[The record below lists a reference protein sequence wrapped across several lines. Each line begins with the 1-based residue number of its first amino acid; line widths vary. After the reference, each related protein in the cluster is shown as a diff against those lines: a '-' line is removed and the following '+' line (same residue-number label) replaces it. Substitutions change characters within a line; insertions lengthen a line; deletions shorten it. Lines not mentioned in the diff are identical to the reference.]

1 MKETR
6 MTKIHEL
13 TELGQAIWLDYIR
26 RSFIQQG
33 NLQAFVDKGL
43 RGVTSNPSIFE
54 KAIAQSDD
62 YDEQLEK
69 LAQAGRSTDEIYTQ
83 LAVQDIQRAAD
94 VLRPVYDATEG
105 ADGFVS
111 LEVDPTLAHE
121 TQATIDEAAR
131 LWELVERPNLMIK
144 IPATKEGL
152 PAISKSITNGL
163 NINVT
168 LIFSLARYGEVMA
181 AYVSG
186 LEMRQRAGNP
196 IDHISSVASF
206 FVSRV
211 DTKVDKRL
219 EAVIQRE
226 GPQAELAASLRG
238 QAAVANAKMAYRQ
251 FKTVFE
257 REGFKNLQEKGARLQ
272 RPLWASTSTKNPAYS
287 DIKYVQELIAPHTV
301 NTLPEK
307 TLNAFMDHGE
317 VKLTLEDDINK
328 AEFVLQSLE
337 DVGISMQA
345 VTQELEDE
353 GVEAFA
359 KSFRALIE
367 RIGERR
373 QKIHPQAEKQ
383 EEERL

>member
-1 MKETR
+1 
-6 MTKIHEL
+6 
-13 TELGQAIWLDYIR
+13 
-26 RSFIQQG
+26 
-33 NLQAFVDKGL
+33 
-43 RGVTSNPSIFE
+43 
-54 KAIAQSDD
+54 
-62 YDEQLEK
+62 
-69 LAQAGRSTDEIYTQ
+69 
-83 LAVQDIQRAAD
+83 
-94 VLRPVYDATEG
+94 
-105 ADGFVS
+105 
-111 LEVDPTLAHE
+111 
-121 TQATIDEAAR
+121 
-131 LWELVERPNLMIK
+131 
-144 IPATKEGL
+144 
-152 PAISKSITNGL
+152 
-163 NINVT
+163 
-168 LIFSLARYGEVMA
+168 
-181 AYVSG
+181 
-186 LEMRQRAGNP
+186 
-196 IDHISSVASF
+196 
-206 FVSRV
+206 
-211 DTKVDKRL
+211 
-219 EAVIQRE
+219 VIQRE

>member
-1 MKETR
+1 

-33 NLQAFVDKGL
+33 DLQALVDKGL
-43 RGVTSNPSIFE
+43 HGVTSNPSIFE

-62 YDEQLEK
+62 YEEQLK
-69 LAQAGRSTDEIYTQ
+69 NLAEAGQATGEIYTK
-83 LAVQDIQRAAD
+83 LAVQDIQSAAD
-94 VLRPVYDATEG
+94 VLRPVYDQTEG

-111 LEVDPTLAHE
+111 LEVDPTLAHD

-131 LWELVERPNLMIK
+131 LWEVVDRPNLMIK

-152 PAISKSITNGL
+152 PAISESITNGL

-181 AYVSG
+181 AYVRG
-186 LEMRQRAGNP
+186 LETRQRSGNP

-226 GPQAELAASLRG
+226 GPEAELAASLRG

-251 FKTVFE
+251 FKAVFE

-307 TLNAFMDHGE
+307 TLNAFLDHGE

-337 DVGISMQA
+337 DVGISMQE
-345 VTQELEDE
+345 VTQELEEE

-367 RIGERR
+367 RIDERR
-373 QKIHPQAEKQ
+373 EQIHPQAEKQ
-383 EEERL
+383 KEGRS

>member
-1 MKETR
+1 
-6 MTKIHEL
+6 MTKINEL
-13 TELGQAIWLDYIR
+13 ADLGQAIWLDYIR

-33 NLQAFVDKGL
+33 DLQALVDKGL

-69 LAQAGRSTDEIYTQ
+69 LAKAGQSTDEIYTA
-83 LAVQDIQRAAD
+83 LAVQDIQNAAD
-94 VLRPVYDATEG
+94 VLRPVYERTEG

-111 LEVDPTLAHE
+111 LEVDPTLAHD

-131 LWELVERPNLMIK
+131 LWELVDRPNLMVK

-152 PAISKSITNGL
+152 PAISESISKGL

-168 LIFSLARYGEVMA
+168 LIFSLERYGEVMA
-181 AYVSG
+181 AYVRG
-186 LEMRQRAGNP
+186 LETRQRSGNP
-196 IDHISSVASF
+196 IDNVSSVASF
-206 FVSRV
+206 FVSRI

-219 EAVIQRE
+219 EEVIQRG
-226 GPQAELAASLRG
+226 GPEAELAASLRG
-238 QAAVANAKMAYRQ
+238 QAAVASAKMAYRQ
-251 FKTVFE
+251 FKAVFE
-257 REGFKNLQEKGARLQ
+257 GAQFKDLKEKGGRVQ

-287 DIKYVQELIAPHTV
+287 DIKYVQGLIAPHTV

-307 TLNAFMDHGE
+307 TLDAFLDHGQ
-317 VKLTLEDDINK
+317 VALTLEEDINK
-328 AEFVLQSLE
+328 AKFVLQSLE

-367 RIGERR
+367 RIDERR
-373 QKIHPQAEKQ
+373 KQIQSQAEKK
-383 EEERL
+383 EAEAP